1 MAQLIFSGAVS
12 GKGGSLRKV
21 KVLHIS
27 QATGGVQRH
36 VIDVVSR
43 IDKSRF
49 EVAGICPPQD
59 LIKGVSTDKE
69 SLLEAFKRV
78 GVRAYPMVMRRE
90 ISPISDLAI
99 FWRLYSF
106 LKKEKFDVVH
116 THSSKA
122 GFLGR
127 IAAKMAGVPVIVY
140 TPNNFAFDRPRWMI
154 AQIVFFG
161 LLEKFAGLFCDRVFA
176 VCRDEKELAVRLGVL
191 PKEKIT
197 LISNF
202 IDVSRL
208 NFGVDAAKKRIELG
222 IKENERLI
230 VSVGRLAAQKSP
242 RDFVLAAETVLQKRK
257 DARFLFLGDGP
268 LFKETESLIKKK
280 NLTDYVRILGWRN
293 DSIEV
298 IAASDI
304 FVLASLWEV
313 LPNHSLLDAMALSK
327 PAVITTTSGARDM
340 VTDGFNGYVVPVA
353 DRAAMAEAI
362 LKLLELP
369 AGELKQLG
377 KHSKEIFDKR
387 PSPGEIV
394 RIIED
399 AYIGILYR
407 KGRMSNDKI

>member
-1 MAQLIFSGAVS
+1 MARLIFSGAVS

-21 KVLHIS
+21 KALHIS
-27 QATGGVQRH
+27 QAAGGVQRH

-49 EVAGICPPQD
+49 EAAGICPPQD
-59 LIKGVSTDKE
+59 LINGVSTDKE
-69 SLLEAFKRV
+69 SFLEAFKKA
-78 GVRAYPMVMRRE
+78 GVRAYPLVMRRE
-90 ISPISDLAI
+90 ISPISDAAAL
-99 FWRLYSF
+99 WRIYSF

-127 IAAKMAGVPVIVY
+127 IAAKMAGVPVIAH
-140 TPNNFAFDRPRWMI
+140 TPNNFAFDRPRRMI

-161 LLEKFAGLFCDRVFA
+161 ILERFAGLFCDRVFA
-176 VCRDEKELAVRLGVL
+176 VCGDEKELAVRLGVL
-191 PKEKIT
+191 PKEKIA

-202 IDVSRL
+202 IDVSML
-208 NFGVDAAKKRIELG
+208 NFGADAAKKRIELG

-242 RDFVLAAETVLQKRK
+242 RDFVLAAEMALQKRK

-268 LFKETESLIKKK
+268 LFKETENLIRKK
-280 NLTDYVRILGWRN
+280 NLTGYVRILGWRN
-293 DSIEV
+293 DSAEV
-298 IAASDI
+298 TAASDI
-304 FVLASLWEV
+304 FALASLWEA

-327 PAVITTTSGARDM
+327 PAVITATSGARDM

-353 DRAAMAEAI
+353 DQAAMAAAI

-369 AGELKQLG
+369 GDKLKQMG
-377 KHSKEIFDKR
+377 RRSREIFDKR

-399 AYIGILYR
+399 TYVEILHKKGIC
-407 KGRMSNDKI
+407 

>member
-1 MAQLIFSGAVS
+1 M
-12 GKGGSLRKV
+12 RKI

-49 EVAGICPPQD
+49 EVVGICPPQD
-59 LIKGVSTDKE
+59 LVKGVSLDKE
-69 SLLEAFKRV
+69 SFPEAFEKV
-78 GVRAYPMVMRRE
+78 GVRAYPLLMRRE
-90 ISPISDLAI
+90 ISPLSDLAV

-127 IAAKMAGVPVIVY
+127 IAARMAGVPAIVH
-140 TPNNFAFDRPRWMI
+140 TPNNFAFDRPRRMA
-154 AQIVFFG
+154 AQIIFFG
-161 LLEKFAGLFCDRVFA
+161 LLEKIAGFFCDRVFA
-176 VCRDEKELAVRLGVL
+176 VCIDEKELAVRLGVL

-202 IDVSRL
+202 IDASRL
-208 NFGVDAAKKRIELG
+208 NFGVDVANKKNELG
-222 IKENERLI
+222 IKQGERVI
-230 VSVGRLAAQKSP
+230 VSVARLAAQKSP
-242 RDFVLAAETVLQKRK
+242 RDFVLAAEMVLRKRT
-257 DARFLFLGDGP
+257 DAQFLFLGDGP
-268 LFKETESLIKKK
+268 LFKETDSLIKKK
-280 NLTDYVRILGWRN
+280 NLTGCVRILGWRN
-293 DSIEV
+293 DTAEV

-327 PAVITTTSGARDM
+327 PAVITATSGARDI

-353 DRAAMAEAI
+353 DPAVMAEAI

-377 KHSKEIFDKR
+377 KHSREMFDKR

-407 KGRMSNDKI
+407 KGKVGENNG